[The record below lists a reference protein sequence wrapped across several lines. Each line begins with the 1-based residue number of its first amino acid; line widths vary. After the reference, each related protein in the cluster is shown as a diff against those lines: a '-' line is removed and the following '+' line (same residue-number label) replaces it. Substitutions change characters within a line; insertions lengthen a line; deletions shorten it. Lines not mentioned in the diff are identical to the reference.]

1 MDGLRKRMEA
11 DFWEEQ
17 KFGLPTPFFS
27 VVDAFKSQASPIQTK
42 TNSVMT
48 KHLLQSFGTQPTAP
62 EAETWRF
69 QLVKIKQSE
78 DESLEIDKVTFEA
91 LFKLF
96 RIDETAL
103 YMFSRQIVGIH
114 RFISISTTPRGQS
127 ITSSFLS
134 SVSGTVFWSH
144 DKSLQQT
151 KAIFIP
157 RPWGNSVEGSEE
169 MFHQLERTIEHQKA
183 LIELPCFLQLV
194 SAINLTAWLDTVI
207 ETQLEQIRW
216 VESATGYGTWT
227 QHNDPSR
234 PTALVDMSQK
244 MGASA
249 SALANA
255 LRHADLITDFVS
267 TPELRQT
274 PTKGTQDVPQTSEA
288 KARELADH
296 LRARVAMRKRDVE
309 YLQQRVNSQLTVV

>member
-1 MDGLRKRMEA
+1 MDGLRKRMKA

-17 KFGLPTPFFS
+17 KFGLPKPSFS
-27 VVDAFKSQASPIQTK
+27 VIEAFKSQASPTE
-42 TNSVMT
+42 TTTHSVMARN
-48 KHLLQSFGTQPTAP
+48 LLEWFGAQPTAP
-62 EAETWRF
+62 RAEIWRF
-69 QLVKIKQSE
+69 QLVKIDQRE
-78 DESLEIDKVTFEA
+78 DESLEVDKATFEA
-91 LFKLF
+91 LARLF

-103 YMFSRQIVGIH
+103 YMFSRQIVGIYH
-114 RFISISTTPRGQS
+114 FVTTFTAPGEQP

-134 SVSGTVFWSH
+134 SVSGTVLWSH
-144 DKSLQQT
+144 DRSLQQT

-169 MFHQLERTIEHQKA
+169 MFHQLERTIGHQKA

-207 ETQLEQIRW
+207 ENELEQIRW
-216 VESATGYGTWT
+216 VESSTGYGAWT
-227 QHNDPSR
+227 THNGPSR

-255 LRHADLITDFVS
+255 LRHADLITDFLS
-267 TPELRQT
+267 IQELTQT
-274 PTKGTQDVPQTSEA
+274 PAAGQQGAPQALDV

-296 LRARVAMRKRDVE
+296 LSARVSLRKRDVG
-309 YLQQRVNSQLTVV
+309 YLQQRVNNQLTVV